1 MEPKFKMMSMAKYFF
16 TASILI
22 ITAGIVMLIL
32 QGFKLGIDFSGGT
45 IMDVDLH
52 QNVTDADLEYGRSVA
67 AKYIPGD
74 IVPSISETTHLV
86 LRYQDKYTVDKDNIA
101 VRESIQKDLT
111 EKYPKLTPSSMT
123 HVGAVAGD
131 ELKRNALISIT
142 IACILMLIYV
152 AIRFEFVYGV
162 AAIAALVHDVAMM
175 SAFMIFFQIEVN
187 SSFVA
192 ALLTI
197 IGYSMNDTIVVFDRI
212 RENNKKMKNLTK
224 AEIINVSFLQTLRR
238 TINVSATCFITMI
251 CLYILG
257 VPSIREF
264 AFPLIVGIV
273 TGTYSSILIAA
284 PIWMWVHNAMDR
296 RRMAKI
302 AAKKQLK
309 GGKKAVKAKAH

>member
-22 ITAGIVMLIL
+22 ITAGIVMLIV

-52 QNVTDADLEYGRSVA
+52 QTVTDADLNTGREIA

-74 IVPSISETTHLV
+74 IVPSISQTTHLV
-86 LRYQDKYTVDKDNIA
+86 LRYQDKYTVEADNIA

-111 EKYPKLTPSSMT
+111 AIYPKLTPSSMT
-123 HVGAVAGD
+123 HVGAVAGE
-131 ELKRNALISIT
+131 ELKTNALLSIT
-142 IACILMLIYV
+142 IACVLMLIYV

-175 SAFMIFFQIEVN
+175 SAFMIFFRIEVN